1 MTAAGIDVGKA
12 ALDLPVGSVVGVTH
26 MVLPP

>member
-12 ALDLPVGSVVGVTH
+12 SLDLAVDVMTQHFLHRSGR
-26 MVLPP
+26 